1 MSDVSPGAIEL
12 HQRKERRDS
21 LGRLVRPNDT
31 LDAHFARMAM
41 EEFLGSGRT
50 QKELAR
56 QIGVS
61 SAAVCQWMK
70 DDYRGNQDVLTAKL
84 VAWAKMAEQ
93 VTKMKVREAPVWV
106 ETPTARQ
113 IFDAITFSRAGH
125 TIGLIFG
132 GAGVGKTTAIQHY
145 ANSYPN
151 VWVWTASPAC
161 SSMMSALRGIR
172 AAIGGYSSG
181 YQRQHIVQD
190 INECLKWKAGVLVVD
205 EAQHLKVDVLDQIRS
220 IYDESGLDLVFS
232 GNEKILAR
240 MGGGGRAEFAQITS
254 RIGRRVRIDAP
265 KPEDVAEIMEAWEIM
280 GAKELDYAVKLASL
294 HGGLRLLGNVLR
306 EAGLIADG
314 LAAPIDL
321 RAMRMARESLGELA

>member
-1 MSDVSPGAIEL
+1 MPDVSHSANEL

-21 LGRLVRPNDT
+21 LGRLMRPMDT
-31 LDAHFARMAM
+31 EDAHFARMAM
-41 EEFLGSGRT
+41 EEFLSSGRT

-70 DDYRGNQDVLTAKL
+70 DDYRGSQSVLTGKL
-84 VAWAKMAEQ
+84 FAWAKMAEQ

-151 VWVWTASPAC
+151 V
-161 SSMMSALRGIR
+161 
-172 AAIGGYSSG
+172 
-181 YQRQHIVQD
+181 
-190 INECLKWKAGVLVVD
+190 
-205 EAQHLKVDVLDQIRS
+205 
-220 IYDESGLDLVFS
+220 
-232 GNEKILAR
+232 
-240 MGGGGRAEFAQITS
+240 
-254 RIGRRVRIDAP
+254 
-265 KPEDVAEIMEAWEIM
+265 
-280 GAKELDYAVKLASL
+280 
-294 HGGLRLLGNVLR
+294 
-306 EAGLIADG
+306 
-314 LAAPIDL
+314 
-321 RAMRMARESLGELA
+321 

>member
-1 MSDVSPGAIEL
+1 MLDVSPGAIEL
-12 HQRKERRDS
+12 PQLKERRDS

-31 LDAHFARMAM
+31 PDAHFARMAM
-41 EEFLGSGRT
+41 EEFLSSGRT

-84 VAWAKMAEQ
+84 VAWAKMAGQ
-93 VTKMKVREAPVWV
+93 VAKMKVRDAPVWV

-132 GAGVGKTTAIQHY
+132 GAGVGKTTAIQYY

-151 VWVWTASPAC
+151 VWVWEAEKACAS
-161 SSMMSALRGIR
+161 MTSALKCIR
-172 AAIGGYSSG
+172 AAIGGFSSG
-181 YQRQHIVQD
+181 YHRQHIAHD
-190 INECLKWKAGVLVVD
+190 ISEYLKWKTGILVVD
-205 EAQHLKVDVLDQIRS
+205 EAQHLSVDVLDQIRS
-220 IYDESGLDLVFS
+220 FYDKSGLDLVFS
-232 GNEKILAR
+232 GNEKIVAR

-254 RIGRRVRIDAP
+254 RIGRRLRIEAP
-265 KPEDVAEIMEAWEIM
+265 KPEDVAEIMEAWQVT

-294 HGGLRLLGNVLR
+294 HGGLRTLGNVLR

-314 LAAPIDL
+314 LGTPIDL
-321 RAMRMARESLGELA
+321 ISMRMARESLGELA